1 MGKLPKIEQTE
12 KPEIPIIA
20 RFKGPGPAA
29 YTLQTT
35 ISNKNYNG
43 KTAPK
48 YSFGMKLKQQKKMV
62 TPGPNQFT
70 PKALRNGVANAPA
83 YSISGRNFPHKIESE
98 SPGPASYSYSN
109 YYQSKSKSSPAYSL
123 LGRHNYQKLDSVP
136 GPAAYSTAGKVGSG
150 TPAWTMRPSLPKKL
164 IQTSPGPAEYNAV
177 NCNIVKKA
185 PPAYSLHS
193 RLSNDEF
200 SLPKGKLNKNGNVVS
215 GNNRSRTSKFVV
227 PGPGA
232 YDINVS
238 SIKNAAPKFSFGTKH
253 SEFKAAYVEKE
264 SDLVDEN

>member
-1 MGKLPKIEQTE
+1 MSKLPKIDQGEV
-12 KPEIPIIA
+12 KEIPIIA

-43 KTAPK
+43 KKAPA
-48 YSFGMKLKQQKKMV
+48 YSFGMKLKNQRKMV
-62 TPGPNQFT
+62 TPGPNEFT
-70 PKALRNGVANAPA
+70 PKALRTGVVSSPA
-83 YSISGRNFPHKIESE
+83 YSIAGRNFPHKIEND

-123 LGRHNYQKLDSVP
+123 LGRHDFLKMDVTPS
-136 GPAAYSTAGKVGSG
+136 PAAYSINKKVGSE
-150 TPAWTMRPSLPKKL
+150 TPAWTMRPSLKKTV
-164 IQTSPGPAEYNAV
+164 IQQSPGPAEYNAV
-177 NCNIVKKA
+177 NYDIIKKA

-193 RLSNDEF
+193 RLDSNDNF
-200 SLPKGKLNKNGNVVS
+200 SLPKGKLNNKNVVS
-215 GNNRSRTSKFVV
+215 SGKRSKFVV

-232 YDINVS
+232 YNINVS
-238 SIKNAAPKFSFGTKH
+238 SIKSSSPRFSFGTKH

-264 SDLVDEN
+264 SDFADEE